1 MKYTQKPV
9 SIFPNNV
16 LLQSHEIF
24 HFVAIS
30 HEYQIF
36 KCVSNAAIL
45 FLLFYWHRHVVRAYQ
60 RRGIHLVITSWH
72 IFPVHPFTLAPFFA
86 FRLICLSYI
95 NKSFVMKMSY
105 LLHRAKLLRVTSS
118 STWRGVTSL
127 PVKTLNC
134 HISRTRHTSIPV
146 FVLNCDQVT
155 SILYTK
161 NRAISPTGYLTL
173 ICAVWSSRGR
183 SYLLPLSHRADVE
196 CLRHLLISVKLVTN
210 INSTTVMWHTFH
222 YRDLT

>member
-1 MKYTQKPV
+1 MQLCQSSCWLRVALSRIRAV
-9 SIFPNNV
+9 SV
-16 LLQSHEIF
+16 AGRHLAHETCGRW
-24 HFVAIS
+24 A
-30 HEYQIF
+30 
-36 KCVSNAAIL
+36 VSGAVSSL
-45 FLLFYWHRHVVRAYQ
+45 SD
-60 RRGIHLVITSWH
+60 RGLWWH

-118 STWRGVTSL
+118 STWRGITSL